1 MIQQIVRM
9 VTSISLCCKDISIGS
24 DQILGC
30 LAVISIGC
38 IGNYSVLI
46 VIVRCFASFHFLDP
60 LSVSVI
66 TVLLDHSCFSVF
78 AGDRYFAQ
86 TVLCIISIRFRLSCL
101 CVFDIR
107 LVSIGIIA
115 VLADFIN
122 GSSFFF
128 CCCL

>member
-30 LAVISIGC
+30 LAVLSIGC
-38 IGNYSVLI
+38 VRNYSVLI
-46 VIVRCFASFHFLDP
+46 VIVRRFASFHLLDS

-66 TVLLDHSCFSVF
+66 TVLLDHSCLSVF
-78 AGDRYFAQ
+78 VSYRYFAQ
-86 TVLCIISIRFRLSCL
+86 TILCIISIGFCLSCL
-101 CVFDIR
+101 CIFDIR
-107 LVSIGIIA
+107 LVSIGIIT
-115 VLADFIN
+115 VLADFVN
-122 GSSFFF
+122 CGSFFF